1 MRADGVVLREWGEA
15 DVAVMVA
22 LFDTAEMDRWTPLAH
37 PFDRAA
43 AVAYLARAVEGRKAG
58 TLQFAIT
65 EDGGEALGEVL
76 LFPTEADGV
85 CELAY
90 AVGAEYRGRR
100 LAARAIK
107 AVLPVAVA
115 AGYREARL
123 SIATDNVGSQK
134 VAVAA
139 GFARTE
145 LPTIRRERKGYVL
158 DLATWA
164 ITL

>member
-1 MRADGVVLREWGEA
+1 
-15 DVAVMVA
+15 MVA
-22 LFDTAEMDRWTPLAH
+22 LFDTAEMDRWTPLAY

-43 AVAYLARAVEGRKAG
+43 AEVYLARALAGRESG

-90 AVGAEYRGRR
+90 AVGANHRGRQ

-107 AVLPVAVA
+107 AMLPVAVA
-115 AGYREARL
+115 PGYREARL
-123 SIATDNVGSQK
+123 LIATDNVGSQK
-134 VAVAA
+134 VAVTA
-139 GFARTE
+139 GFTRTD
-145 LPTIRRERKGYVL
+145 LPAIRRERKGHVL
-158 DLATWA
+158 HLTTWTT
-164 ITL
+164 TL